1 MINITKNETKFNDL
15 EEKMWKKK
23 MQEGLEELKE
33 QLRKIDKELLKSKNN
48 NELKVKDFQK
58 TTIKCKFGDLEIS
71 RRRYTLKKNGET
83 KIVYLLDIY
92 LELGY
97 SGQYSQSIVEMVL
110 KEATEKSYRKTAE
123 TIRENTNVSITHTA
137 ARKILIDFSENHIEK
152 MEKEKLKLYEK
163 GYIEGEK
170 ELKIVYEESDGIYI
184 SKQSKKKNKKARK
197 GKKLK
202 SEIKIGIVHEGFEK
216 RYSNDFRVKNKQMV
230 ATIKDAKY
238 FKRLVDMTI
247 GTTYKESSVE
257 KIIIN
262 ADGAG
267 WCKDIAE
274 SPKERYQLDMFHIQ
288 KKITESIEDKEYKEL
303 MSGIVKTDK
312 PEYIF
317 NIMYNYKVEL
327 EHDKKA
333 EELEK
338 VKELEVYLRN
348 NKKGLLRYQYDLG
361 LTQEEI
367 ENLEETEYRNLGT
380 EESQMYCGCRK
391 RMKNNRTSWSDRG
404 SEAMVKVISYIKSN
418 LLEDLITG
426 KMKKAIEKEL
436 DERIPEPKKMRKI
449 KIGKIKYATKNSI
462 LESLTGFRRLKL
474 KNLLRDKSFNEMHII
489 GN

>member
-33 QLRKIDKELLKSKNN
+33 QLRQIDNQLLKNKNNKEL
-48 NELKVKDFQK
+48 EAKDFQK
-58 TTIKCKFGDLEIS
+58 TTIKCKFGDLEIY
-71 RRRYTLKKNGET
+71 RRRYILRKNGET
-83 KIVYLLDIY
+83 KTVYLLDIY

-97 SGQYSQSIVEMVL
+97 IGQYSQSIVEMVL

-137 ARKILIDFSENHIEK
+137 ARKILLDFSEKHIERI
-152 MEKEKLKLYEK
+152 EKEKLKLYEK

-170 ELKIVYEESDGIYI
+170 ELKIIYEESDGIYI
-184 SKQSKKKNKKARK
+184 SKQSRKKNKKARK

-216 RYSNDFRVKNKQMV
+216 RYSNDFKIKNKHMI

-247 GTTYKESSVE
+247 GTTYKEDKIE
-257 KIIIN
+257 RIIIN

-288 KKITESIEDKEYKEL
+288 KKITEAVQDKEYKEL

-317 NIMYNYKVEL
+317 NIIYNYKVEL
-327 EHDKKA
+327 EYDKKT

-338 VKELEVYLRN
+338 VKELEEYLRN
-348 NKKGLLRYQYDLG
+348 NERGLLRYQYDLG

-367 ENLEETEYRNLGT
+367 NKLDETEYRNLGT

-391 RMKNNRTSWSDRG
+391 RMKKNRTSWSDRG

-418 LLEDLITG
+418 LLEDIITK
-426 KMKKAIEKEL
+426 KMEKAIEKEL
-436 DERIPEPKKMRKI
+436 SEREPEPKKIKRVKI
-449 KIGKIKYATKNSI
+449 WKMKYATKNSI
-462 LESLTGFRRLKL
+462 LESLTGFRRLKV
-474 KNLLRDKSFNEMHII
+474 KDLLRNKSFNEMHII

>member
-48 NELKVKDFQK
+48 NELEVKDFQK
-58 TTIKCKFGDLEIS
+58 TTIKCKFGDLEIY
-71 RRRYTLKKNGET
+71 RRRYTLKKNGER

-137 ARKILIDFSENHIEK
+137 ARKILIDFSESHIEK

-288 KKITESIEDKEYKEL
+288 KKITETIEDKEYKEL

-391 RMKNNRTSWSDRG
+391 RMKKNRTSWSDKG
-404 SEAMVKVISYIKSN
+404 AEAMVKVISYIKSN

-426 KMKKAIEKEL
+426 KMNKEVEKEL
-436 DERIPEPKKMRKI
+436 NERAPEPKKIKKT

-474 KNLLRDKSFNEMHII
+474 KNLLRNKSFNEMHII